1 MKVKKSQEKVSTK
14 KRISVQAAK
23 SKGRNLQKLVAKKI
37 SELLNEPFGPDE
49 DIASR
54 PMGQSGCDTR
64 LSSRIR
70 KLFPYSVECKCQERF
85 NVVEALKQAIEN
97 KMEGTEWLL
106 VYTKNRF
113 PTIVS
118 IDIDHFFDLLSPK
131 HCPDLRGLRPF
142 FTVKRGGSAS
152 HATSLANPPAP
163 YIASCFIIVPHF
175 SFPKPQIC
183 IAFLCVIV

>member
-1 MKVKKSQEKVSTK
+1 MKKKIIIDKPVVVK

-54 PMGQSGCDTR
+54 PMGQSGCDIR
-64 LSSRIR
+64 LSPRVR

-85 NVVEALKQAIEN
+85 NVVIALKQAMDN
-97 KMEGTEWLL
+97 NMEGTEWLL

-113 PTIVS
+113 PVVVS
-118 IDIDHFFDLLSPK
+118 LDIDHFFSLL
-131 HCPDLRGLRPF
+131 
-142 FTVKRGGSAS
+142 KRIKNLEDTKKKA
-152 HATSLANPPAP
+152 
-163 YIASCFIIVPHF
+163 
-175 SFPKPQIC
+175 K
-183 IAFLCVIV
+183 

>member
-1 MKVKKSQEKVSTK
+1 MKKKIIDKPVVVK

-54 PMGQSGCDTR
+54 PMGQSGCDIR
-64 LSSRIR
+64 LSPRVR

-85 NVVEALKQAIEN
+85 NVVIALKQAMDN
-97 KMEGTEWLL
+97 NMEGTEWLL

-113 PTIVS
+113 PVVVS
-118 IDIDHFFDLLSPK
+118 LDIDHFFSLL
-131 HCPDLRGLRPF
+131 
-142 FTVKRGGSAS
+142 KRIKNLKDTKKKA
-152 HATSLANPPAP
+152 
-163 YIASCFIIVPHF
+163 
-175 SFPKPQIC
+175 K
-183 IAFLCVIV
+183 